1 MSETHLK
8 IKAAIDEYL
17 AESEKFEVKGIK
29 AAATRARGAL
39 MDLTKLAKVRRQ
51 EIQDKKNAM

>member
-8 IKAAIDEYL
+8 IKSLFEDYL
-17 AESEKFEVKGIK
+17 AENDKFENSGVK
-29 AAATRARGAL
+29 AAATRARKAL
-39 MDLTKLAKVRRQ
+39 GELGKLAKTRRA

>member
-17 AESEKFEVKGIK
+17 AESEKFEVKGVK